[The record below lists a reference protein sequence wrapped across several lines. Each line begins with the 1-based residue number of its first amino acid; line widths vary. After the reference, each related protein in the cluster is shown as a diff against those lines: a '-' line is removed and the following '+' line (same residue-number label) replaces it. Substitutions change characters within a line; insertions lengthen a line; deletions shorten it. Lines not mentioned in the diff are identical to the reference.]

1 MRNVI
6 RKIFKEESE
15 WFEDVLSD
23 QYFIATPE
31 LLTVGVK
38 MIIDGYETN
47 DNGGINESW
56 VMEPGTLISIE
67 EYNGNDIILVK
78 FDNWINPIDFNIV
91 DNSSPMWRDKRE
103 DCKDNSC
110 WSFMK
115 DNRISDLDAN
125 ITYYVLNPNHTEI
138 KESEES
144 EWFDDIE
151 YPDEVPAKPEQLKV
165 GTEVFVN
172 GGEGLHQ
179 FKLKSGIIIDE
190 GLNSL
195 QEDIILVRFDDWYD
209 GGHNYNLTTNVYR
222 GHENSDCQPK
232 RCWSFLKDTS
242 LYGEHSTLD
251 FYLKNNKKQL
261 KEDTIRRE
269 LVMELPESIL
279 RMNRIFKE
287 NGHELYVVGGAV
299 RDALNNQEP
308 KDFDLAT
315 DATPDKVKSMLHMY
329 RTIDLGEQFAIVNV
343 ITEDGQYEIATF
355 RKDLGKGRRPD
366 AVEFTTIDQDVLRRD
381 LTMNALFYDIDSG
394 EIVDLVGGISDIEK
408 NIVRTVGSAS
418 ERFDEDKLRIL
429 RAFRFAARV
438 GSEIDKDIE
447 EAIRKDKTPVSG
459 NGLSLS
465 QERIRDEFLK
475 GIKQAQSVGYFIQM
489 ITKYN
494 LWDWIFSR
502 LVITT
507 EPLIETKNYIILI
520 ASLLKSNDAKLVEK
534 TLVDRL
540 KYTSDESKQISFLIQ
555 FLDINPSNA
564 FKLRE
569 KFELINLTEDTLIN
583 FARFNDMNMKLVE
596 AFLKYRITTSGDAL
610 KRRGLVGKEIGNEKE
625 RLEKDIFEK
634 LITESKKRVA
644 YSGIVLTDKS
654 RSELIQFIKTPGNDL
669 FSDWEILAHH
679 MTINMGELKE
689 EYRPLLGQSFDLLV
703 THVGQTDKVLAVKV
717 ETPFITKNKDPH
729 ITIAINKADGGKPA
743 DANKIEHWKSVY
755 PFEVEGRLEEVPF

>member
-1 MRNVI
+1 M
-6 RKIFKEESE
+6 
-15 WFEDVLSD
+15 
-23 QYFIATPE
+23 
-31 LLTVGVK
+31 
-38 MIIDGYETN
+38 
-47 DNGGINESW
+47 
-56 VMEPGTLISIE
+56 
-67 EYNGNDIILVK
+67 
-78 FDNWINPIDFNIV
+78 
-91 DNSSPMWRDKRE
+91 
-103 DCKDNSC
+103 
-110 WSFMK
+110 
-115 DNRISDLDAN
+115 
-125 ITYYVLNPNHTEI
+125 
-138 KESEES
+138 
-144 EWFDDIE
+144 
-151 YPDEVPAKPEQLKV
+151 
-165 GTEVFVN
+165 
-172 GGEGLHQ
+172 
-179 FKLKSGIIIDE
+179 
-190 GLNSL
+190 
-195 QEDIILVRFDDWYD
+195 
-209 GGHNYNLTTNVYR
+209 
-222 GHENSDCQPK
+222 
-232 RCWSFLKDTS
+232 
-242 LYGEHSTLD
+242 
-251 FYLKNNKKQL
+251 
-261 KEDTIRRE
+261 
-269 LVMELPESIL
+269 
-279 RMNRIFKE
+279 
-287 NGHELYVVGGAV
+287 
-299 RDALNNQEP
+299 
-308 KDFDLAT
+308 
-315 DATPDKVKSMLHMY
+315 
-329 RTIDLGEQFAIVNV
+329 
-343 ITEDGQYEIATF
+343 ITENGQYEIATF

-569 KFELINLTEDTLIN
+569 KFEIINLEEDTLIN